1 MAEAFGRGSRWD
13 EARQNIGRT
22 ERLVSALGGAA
33 LIARA
38 LRRPSLPNLLLAFGG
53 AALVRRGVTGHFKI
67 YGMLGIDRG
76 GRSARREKWP
86 GETHGTGPRRER
98 APLDEVEAASDD
110 SFPASDPPAWVLTA
124 AGHPRS

>member
-1 MAEAFGRGSRWD
+1 MAKAFGRDDRWD

-22 ERLVSALGGAA
+22 ERLVSALGGTA

-53 AALVRRGVTGHFKI
+53 AALVRRGVIGHSRI
-67 YGMLGIDRG
+67 YGMLGIDRS
-76 GRSARREKWP
+76 GRSAEREERLE
-86 GETHGTGPRRER
+86 ETHGAGRRRER

-110 SFPASDPPAWVLTA
+110 SFPASDPPAWILTA